1 MLASET
7 KEKAQG
13 VDQQLSSSSAVVVGL
28 KKGKLMRVEGS
39 LLPLLVTPLVRALLV
54 FLAIPLGVVE
64 ALLVETVPEPHYGEK
79 FYQYGYQVE
88 DLYTGDSLL
97 C

>member
-1 MLASET
+1 
-7 KEKAQG
+7 
-13 VDQQLSSSSAVVVGL
+13 
-28 KKGKLMRVEGS
+28 MRVEGS

-54 FLAIPLGVVE
+54 FLAIPMTMVE

-88 DLYTGDSLL
+88 DLYTGISIFAGTGTEYDYEKTKT
-97 C
+97 

>member
-13 VDQQLSSSSAVVVGL
+13 VDQKLSSSSAVVVGL
-28 KKGKLMRVEGS
+28 KKGKIMRVEGS

-54 FLAIPLGVVE
+54 LLAVPLGVVE

-88 DLYTGDSLL
+88 DLYTGESLP